1 MKKGFTYFFL
11 SLSLFGC
18 ALLSCGISAEAFT
31 PGNLV
36 VCRVGDGS
44 SVLGS
49 RAAPVFIDEYTPAGV
64 FVSSL
69 AMPTSANGAN
79 MRLTVSGTAQAEC
92 QITRSADGRF
102 ILVPGYNAPLD
113 LVGFQASSATDVARV
128 IGRMD
133 WNATVST
140 ATALSDALD
149 GGSVRGAASTN
160 GTDMWISGNG
170 TGNGVSAVRY
180 AVFGSTTSTPVTPS
194 TFNLRALNIFGG
206 QLYVSAGTG
215 SSVPRMHS
223 VGVGLPTTAG
233 QALSA
238 FAGIPTS
245 VSFNSFF
252 LADLS
257 PNIPGV
263 DTLYAADDVGD
274 VIRKYSFNGTAWTAS
289 GTVPLPD
296 AAGLTGS
303 VNGSSV
309 MLYVTSPTS
318 LGALSD
324 TSGYNAAINGTLSV
338 LAHPA
343 DLTEFR
349 SVAFAPLS
357 PSTVSVSWGTRSYMR
372 RVTVTATNARRIYFK
387 LPFMTDFQFV
397 EGNFVRLKVLRQSGG
412 WGFEA
417 FAEDMAGNR
426 TNSIMYSM
434 Q

>member
-1 MKKGFTYFFL
+1 MKKGFTYFFI
-11 SLSLFGC
+11 SLIFAVTMCRG
-18 ALLSCGISAEAFT
+18 SAAAFT
-31 PGNLV
+31 PGNLA

-64 FVSSL
+64 FVSSI
-69 AMPTSANGAN
+69 AMPTAANGAN
-79 MRLTVSGTAQAEC
+79 ARLTVSGTAQAEC

-113 LVGFQASSATDVARV
+113 LVGFQASSASDVARV
-128 IGRMD
+128 IGRID
-133 WNATVST
+133 WNGMVST

-149 GGSVRGAASTN
+149 GGGVRGAASTN
-160 GTDMWISGNG
+160 GTDLWVSGNG

-180 AVFGSTTSTPVTPS
+180 AVFGSTTSTPLTPS

-223 VGVGLPTTAG
+223 VGVGLPTTTG

-296 AAGLTGS
+296 AAGLIGV
-303 VNGSSV
+303 VNGSNV
-309 MLYVTSPTS
+309 TLYVTSPTS
-318 LGALSD
+318 LGVLTD
-324 TSGYNAAINGTLSV
+324 TSGYNAVINGTLSV
-338 LAHPA
+338 LAHPP

-349 SVAFAPLS
+349 SVAFAPINS
-357 PSTVSVSWGTRSYMR
+357 TSVSTVSVNWGTSYYLR
-372 RVTVTATNARRIYFK
+372 RATVTATNASRIYFK

-397 EGNFVRLKVLRQSGG
+397 EGGFLRLKVLRQSGT
-412 WGFEA
+412 WSFQA
-417 FAEDMAGNR
+417 FAEDNAGNR
-426 TNSIMYSM
+426 TSSTTYTF